1 MVAGRGATAVKV
13 IRAARALQLGTVAVY
28 SKPERDALH
37 TRLADSAYQIGPA
50 PLEESYLNQG
60 ALLTLAALKQI
71 DRIYPALPYLAT
83 EPAFTKQA
91 EEAGLTVVGP
101 SAQVLADLAQE
112 SVPNQPSALEVEV
125 PFFVDGQGNFQG
137 LLVAPFQSSTGAV
150 LGLQTATA
158 GSETTAILNQVK
170 DWLQPTGYRG
180 LGAAKLTGD
189 AQSGYQI
196 QGLTPG
202 YSPAADLAES
212 VWDVDLVQAQLQLS
226 WQPDWTLPPMPND
239 RPSAILIEIKA
250 ADSGTVT
257 ALHLPSGL
265 GLRLE
270 TDLYPGAPVNTNYD
284 QTIATLIATG
294 PDLATAYQRL
304 YLALGETV
312 IAGLPTNLDQL
323 VLELNQ
329 LS

>member
-37 TRLADSAYQIGPA
+37 TRLADSAYQIGPV
-50 PLEESYLNQG
+50 PIEESYLNQG
-60 ALLTLAALKQI
+60 PLLTLAALKQI
-71 DRIYPALPYLAT
+71 DRIYPALPELAAD
-83 EPAFTKQA
+83 PAFTKQA

-101 SAQVLADLAQE
+101 SAQVLADLDQE
-112 SVPNQPSALEVEV
+112 SVPNQPAAPDAEV

-137 LLVAPFQSSTGAV
+137 LLVAPFQSSTGTV
-150 LGLQTATA
+150 LGLQMATA
-158 GSETTAILNQVK
+158 GSETTVILNQVI

-180 LGAAKLTGD
+180 LGTVKLTGD

-202 YSPAADLAES
+202 YSPAVALAES

-226 WQPDWTLPPMPND
+226 WQPDWTFPPSPTVH
-239 RPSAILIEIKA
+239 PAVILVEIKA
-250 ADSGTVT
+250 ADSGSVT
-257 ALHLPSGL
+257 ALHLPTGL

-270 TDLYPGAPVNTNYD
+270 SDLYPGAPINTSYD
-284 QTIATLIATG
+284 QTIATLIATA

-323 VLELNQ
+323 VSELNQ
-329 LS
+329 LN